1 MCIQGDLKIEMAK
14 GELQRS
20 PSFLMVFIAF
30 IVYRSPFHVN
40 AMPNL
45 SNGFSSSYC
54 FFCALSSLNSELTV
68 VLSFLSLKAQA
79 CL

>member
-40 AMPNL
+40 AILIFLMD
-45 SNGFSSSYC
+45 
-54 FFCALSSLNSELTV
+54 SLHHTDSF
-68 VLSFLSLKAQA
+68 VLFHH
-79 CL
+79 

>member
-1 MCIQGDLKIEMAK
+1 MCIQGDLKIELAK

-45 SNGFSSSYC
+45 SNGFSSSY
-54 FFCALSSLNSELTV
+54 
-68 VLSFLSLKAQA
+68 
-79 CL
+79 

>member
-1 MCIQGDLKIEMAK
+1 MQDFRGEGANSVYSGGFEIEMAK

-45 SNGFSSSYC
+45 SNGFSSSY
-54 FFCALSSLNSELTV
+54 
-68 VLSFLSLKAQA
+68 
-79 CL
+79 